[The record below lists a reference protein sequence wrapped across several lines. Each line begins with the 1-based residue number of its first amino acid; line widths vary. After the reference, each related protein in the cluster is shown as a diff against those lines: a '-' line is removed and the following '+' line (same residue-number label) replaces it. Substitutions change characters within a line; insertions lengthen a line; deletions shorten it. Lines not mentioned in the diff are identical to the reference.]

1 MKVII
6 KFGGLL
12 LLITGVAAGLL
23 AYVDSL
29 TKPKIEEQKR
39 LEGEEALSW
48 VLPQVKEGVI
58 IHVCS
63 KGKTLYYIGYAH
75 KDTTDLV
82 GYAFLAKGTGYSS
95 DIETMVGVDTS
106 GVITGIRILS
116 QKETPGLGSRIL
128 EVKPGETEP
137 WFQRQFKEK
146 KADQVAVEKDGGE
159 INSVTGATISS
170 RTVTNSIKEGALNL
184 AKLIEESKEK

>member
-1 MKVII
+1 MKEVI

-39 LEGEEALSW
+39 SEQEEALDW
-48 VLPQVKEGVI
+48 VLPQTKQGVI
-58 IHVCS
+58 VPRSAKGEVC
-63 KGKTLYYIGYAH
+63 YYIGYAH
-75 KDTTDLV
+75 KDTTELV

-95 DIETMVGVDTS
+95 EIETMVGVDTS
-106 GVITGIRILS
+106 GVITGIKILS
-116 QKETPGLGSRIL
+116 QKETPGLGTRIM

-137 WFQRQFKEK
+137 WFQCQFKGK
-146 KADQVAVEKDGGE
+146 RADQVAVKKDGGE
-159 INSVTGATISS
+159 INSITGATISS
-170 RTVTNSIKEGALNL
+170 RTVTHSIKEGALNL
-184 AKLIEESKEK
+184 TELIEESREK

>member
-1 MKVII
+1 MKELI

-39 LEGEEALSW
+39 SEGEEALSW
-48 VLPQVKEGVI
+48 VLPQAKEGVI
-58 IHVCS
+58 VTRS
-63 KGKTLYYIGYAH
+63 AKGKVCYYIGYAH

-116 QKETPGLGSRIL
+116 QKETPGLGSHIL

-146 KADQVAVEKDGGE
+146 RADQVAVEKDGGE
-159 INSVTGATISS
+159 LNSVTGATISS

-184 AKLIEESKEK
+184 AKLLEESKEK